1 MASSKDALQNRLASY
16 GSMSIALAACAFAPK
31 AQASIILTT
40 LNPELTTPD
49 NGYVFFNLRSGTA
62 GTTSIEPLASNPG
75 SFFLSNLKSGLAQ
88 KAKLFGFSS
97 TGIPNPVSNAFAV
110 SPGKS
115 FASSVARLAPGD
127 LVGSQLGFALG
138 LPSLASNA
146 VNPFGHF
153 NALGEGFLGLRFLDN
168 GTFYYGWADIVVNGD
183 YTVSLKSFAF
193 DDEGNL
199 IAAGDMG
206 AEVPEPASIVLMALG
221 ATGVAAYKRRRGHQ
235 S

>member
-1 MASSKDALQNRLASY
+1 MALLKDALQSRLASY
-16 GSMSIALAACAFAPK
+16 GSMSIALAASAFAPK

-49 NGYVFFNLRSGTA
+49 NGYIFFNLSSGSA
-62 GTTSIEPLASNPG
+62 GTSATEPLASHPG
-75 SFFLSNLKSGLAQ
+75 SFFFSNLKSGLAQ

-110 SPGKS
+110 SPGRS
-115 FASSVARLAPGD
+115 FASSVARLGPGD

-146 VNPFGHF
+146 VHPFGHF
-153 NALGEGFLGLRFLDN
+153 NSLGEGFVGLRFLDN
-168 GTFYYGWADIVVNGD
+168 GTFFYGWADIVLNGD

-199 IAAGDMG
+199 IAAGDTG
-206 AEVPEPASIVLMALG
+206 PEVPEPASILLMALG
-221 ATGVAAYKRRRGHQ
+221 ATGVAAYKRMRDHQ